1 MGYHFCG
8 ILFLWEKQTRG
19 FIRKKQILG
28 DTMAKRAFYSQIIF
42 ILFISLMMQHEFV
55 LADESIDQNPFQ
67 QLNVTDTLKID
78 LQEAILTA
86 LEHNPSLSI
95 QRLTPKINRTV
106 VKEQGAVYDP
116 TITASVN
123 KTKTK
128 QQRFLGSR
136 PEPFELVTNRSQ
148 YDAGLFQ
155 NLPIGTS
162 ISANVAMTTSLS
174 NIYTDQYSGN
184 VGITVTQSLLQ
195 GFGLAANLASLR
207 RARLDYEISRA
218 ELRRIAEEVIAS
230 VEKAYWDLYLTREE
244 IAIQQR
250 SLELANKQLRESQER
265 VAVGKLPELE
275 LAAVHAEVATRKE
288 ALIDAQSR
296 YEQARLRFLYLLHPS
311 KPASWT
317 TVPWPLD
324 RPFIPVDTLDAL
336 EVHEQLAMKYRPDLK
351 QARLSLSKGEVELA
365 RTRNGL
371 LPRLDFFITLGR
383 TTYSKTFREAIPD
396 IHSPFYEINGGLSF
410 SLPLTDRK
418 AIAQYARAR
427 YSRDQLELALA
438 NMEQLVQWDVRSA
451 YIEVLRSREQI
462 SATRVARDLQSK
474 KLDAELEKFR
484 VGKSTNFLV
493 LQAQRDFIASQLN
506 EARAMVAYLNALV
519 NLYVMEG
526 TLLERRG
533 INDPAKY
540 E

>member
-1 MGYHFCG
+1 M
-8 ILFLWEKQTRG
+8 KTRALNRIMLIM
-19 FIRKKQILG
+19 FTASLIFEL
-28 DTMAKRAFYSQIIF
+28 AF
-42 ILFISLMMQHEFV
+42 
-55 LADESIDQNPFQ
+55 ADDSRDQNPFQ
-67 QLNVTDTLKID
+67 QLKSADTLKID

-95 QRLTPKINRTV
+95 QRLTPKISRTV
-106 VKEQGAVYDP
+106 VKEQGAIYDP
-116 TITASVN
+116 TISASAN

-136 PEPFELVTNRSQ
+136 PEPFELITDRSQ
-148 YDAGLFQ
+148 YDAGLSQ
-155 NLPIGTS
+155 NLPFGTS
-162 ISANVAMTTSLS
+162 VSANVAMTTALS

-184 VGITVTQSLLQ
+184 VGITITQSLLQ
-195 GFGLAANLASLR
+195 GFGLGANLASLR

-244 IAIQQR
+244 INIQQR
-250 SLELANKQLRESQER
+250 SLELANKQLKESQER

-296 YEQARLRFLYLLHPS
+296 YEQARLRLLYLLNPS
-311 KPASWT
+311 QKPSWT

-324 RPFIPVDTLDAL
+324 RPFVPTDTLDAL
-336 EVHEQLAMKYRPDLK
+336 EIHEQLAMKYRPDLK
-351 QARLSLSKGEVELA
+351 QARLSLKKGEVEIA

-383 TTYSKTFREAIPD
+383 TTYSKIFREAIPD
-396 IHSPFYEINGGLSF
+396 VQSPFYEINGGLTFSF
-410 SLPLTDRK
+410 PITDRK
-418 AIAQYARAR
+418 AIAQYARAK
-427 YSRDQLELALA
+427 YSQEQLELALR

-462 SATRVARDLQSK
+462 SATRVARELQAK

-493 LQAQRDFIASQLN
+493 LQAQRDLTASQLN

-519 NLYVMEG
+519 NLYLMEG

-533 INDPAKY
+533 IDDPSKY

>member
-1 MGYHFCG
+1 M
-8 ILFLWEKQTRG
+8 K
-19 FIRKKQILG
+19 
-28 DTMAKRAFYSQIIF
+28 KRALNTIMLIMFSASLIF
-42 ILFISLMMQHEFV
+42 ELA
-55 LADESIDQNPFQ
+55 LADDSGDQNPFQ
-67 QLNVTDTLKID
+67 QLKSADTLKID
-78 LQEAILTA
+78 LREAILTA

-95 QRLTPKINRTV
+95 QRLTPKISQTV
-106 VKEQGAVYDP
+106 VKEQGAIYDP
-116 TITASVN
+116 TISASIN

-136 PEPFELVTNRSQ
+136 PEPFELVTDRSQ
-148 YDAGLFQ
+148 YDAGLSQ
-155 NLPIGTS
+155 NLPFGTS
-162 ISANVAMTTSLS
+162 VSANASMSTSLS

-184 VGITVTQSLLQ
+184 VGITITQSLLQ
-195 GFGLAANLASLR
+195 GFGLGANLASLR

-218 ELRRIAEEVIAS
+218 ELRRVAEEVIAS

-244 IAIQQR
+244 INIQQR
-250 SLELANKQLRESQER
+250 SLELANKQLKESQER

-296 YEQARLRFLYLLHPS
+296 YEQARLRLLYLLNPS
-311 KPASWT
+311 QTPSWN

-324 RPFIPVDTLDAL
+324 RPFVPTDTLDAL
-336 EVHEQLAMKYRPDLK
+336 EIHEQLAMKYRPDLK
-351 QARLSLSKGEVELA
+351 QARLSLKKGDVEIA

-396 IHSPFYEINGGLSF
+396 VQSPFYEINGGLSF
-410 SLPLTDRK
+410 SFPLTDRK
-418 AIAQYARAR
+418 AIAQYARAK
-427 YSRDQLELALA
+427 YSQEQQELALH

-462 SATRVARDLQSK
+462 SATRVARELQTK

-493 LQAQRDFIASQLN
+493 LQAQRDLIASQLN

-519 NLYVMEG
+519 NLYLMEG

-533 INDPAKY
+533 IDDPSKY